1 MSNAAYVA
9 FDGVTP
15 AGLLGQAVTLLR
27 DTYGFGGVVMTD
39 DLDAT
44 LDATGD
50 DPAQVAV
57 QALEAGDDLL
67 YITGP
72 ASEHAAAYHAV
83 LAAASA
89 SAADR
94 ALVRTALL
102 RDLMLKARV
111 GLLPP
116 AS

>member
-15 AGLLGQAVTLLR
+15 AGLLAQAVSLLR

-44 LDATGD
+44 LDPTGD
-50 DPAQVAV
+50 DPGQVAV

-67 YITGP
+67 YISGP
-72 ASEHAAAYHAV
+72 ASEHLQADDGVPAAAQRRT
-83 LAAASA
+83 LARRPVQA
-89 SAADR
+89 
-94 ALVRTALL
+94 ALL
-102 RDLMLKARV
+102 RDLTLKADYGV
-111 GLLPP
+111 LPG
-116 AS
+116 S